1 MASRFGLKYKGEDGK
16 EHEPYIIHRAPLG
29 THERFIAFL
38 IEHFG
43 GAFPTWMAPVQVRLI
58 PVAEAFVDYAYEI
71 QQMLHR
77 QGFRVQLDD
86 SNDSFGKKIRNAVTK
101 KIPNMLIL
109 GEKEQQSRSITW
121 RRYCKK
127 EQISLGLDDYI
138 SLLKR
143 MRDQRFMD
151 NFEDLDLPQD

>member
-1 MASRFGLKYKGEDGK
+1 M
-16 EHEPYIIHRAPLG
+16 
-29 THERFIAFL
+29 T
-38 IEHFG
+38 
-43 GAFPTWMAPVQVRLI
+43 
-58 PVAEAFVDYAYEI
+58 
-71 QQMLHR
+71 QMILL
-77 QGFRVQLDD
+77 V
-86 SNDSFGKKIRNAVTK
+86 KKIPNAVTK

-127 EQISLGLDDYI
+127 EQVSLGLDDYI

>member
-1 MASRFGLKYKGEDGK
+1 
-16 EHEPYIIHRAPLG
+16 
-29 THERFIAFL
+29 
-38 IEHFG
+38 
-43 GAFPTWMAPVQVRLI
+43 
-58 PVAEAFVDYAYEI
+58 
-71 QQMLHR
+71 
-77 QGFRVQLDD
+77 
-86 SNDSFGKKIRNAVTK
+86 
-101 KIPNMLIL
+101 MLIL

-138 SLLKR
+138 GLLKR